1 MGFHRVS
8 LALASIFLVQTV
20 SGNFNYQSFSEKNV
34 SLFMFD
40 HSVIDLGSLQVTAE
54 TRNRRSPNSPK
65 NRSGRVIF
73 NQKYRLWKEPDS
85 PASFNSTFVF
95 NIAPDMGTGEG
106 MAFIISSNKDIGSG
120 PVGSYG
126 RWLGLFNSTING
138 LKSNK
143 VVAVEF
149 DTIKSEGTNDP
160 DDNHVAI
167 DVNSINSTK
176 IASLDV
182 GHINLTNE
190 DQNITAWIQYSGT
203 QRLLK
208 VYIAKT
214 PDPMPSQPIL
224 QHPLNLSKILDPFV
238 YFGFTASTGEGTEL
252 NCVHSWSLSI
262 QDLESSK
269 PNTGLKIGLLVS
281 GMALAVLLATVIVIV
296 YIKHRKYQAEEAII
310 SDTLRKLPGQPHE
323 FKYKTLQ
330 KATQSFST
338 RTQIGCGGCG
348 AVYKAHI
355 RKSKTAVAVKRI
367 FKDSTQGK
375 DEFISEIGIINQ
387 LRHRNLVPFL
397 GWCHDKGNLLMV
409 YEYMPSGSLE
419 KYIAE
424 GLLDWEQRYKIISG
438 LASALV
444 YLHEECEH
452 QVIHRDLKPSNIMLD
467 SEYNARLGDFGLARI
482 IQPNRSSFTAS
493 RVAGTIGY
501 IAPECFHTG
510 KATVESDV
518 FGFGAI
524 VLEVVCGR
532 PPWAVGDGLDL
543 VGWVWK
549 LYRENKLFEAAECRL
564 PLPPPADTPATVN
577 QDDITCLFMVG
588 LACSHPNP
596 QERPTMRQVKQIL
609 CRERPLPSVPT
620 YRPPFVWLHSDYEDS
635 SLTGS
640 SFGTSRESVSNLFVR
655 A

>member
-330 KATQSFST
+330 KATQT
-338 RTQIGCGGCG
+338 
-348 AVYKAHI
+348 
-355 RKSKTAVAVKRI
+355 
-367 FKDSTQGK
+367 
-375 DEFISEIGIINQ
+375 
-387 LRHRNLVPFL
+387 
-397 GWCHDKGNLLMV
+397 
-409 YEYMPSGSLE
+409 
-419 KYIAE
+419 
-424 GLLDWEQRYKIISG
+424 
-438 LASALV
+438 
-444 YLHEECEH
+444 
-452 QVIHRDLKPSNIMLD
+452 
-467 SEYNARLGDFGLARI
+467 
-482 IQPNRSSFTAS
+482 
-493 RVAGTIGY
+493 
-501 IAPECFHTG
+501 
-510 KATVESDV
+510 
-518 FGFGAI
+518 
-524 VLEVVCGR
+524 
-532 PPWAVGDGLDL
+532 
-543 VGWVWK
+543 
-549 LYRENKLFEAAECRL
+549 AECRL